1 MPIVPSPFEAVRVG
15 LLAVEFAKYAKRE
28 CRHESGDQ
36 KNEWFIIQRRILTG
50 IRSTYGELD
59 VNEFGPRRLESYR
72 QSLVAN
78 GLAKHT
84 VKRFSNQFPAVP

>member
-1 MPIVPSPFEAVRVG
+1 MPSESIG
-15 LLAVEFAKYAKRE
+15 LKAAI
-28 CRHESGDQ
+28 
-36 KNEWFIIQRRILTG
+36 KNEWFIIKAILTG
-50 IRSTYGELD
+50 IKLTYGELD